1 MSPLRILIV
10 DDSDV
15 TRQILSHIVVSYPS
29 SHGWTVCGEAA
40 DGRSAIEKFKEV
52 MPDMVLLDLAMPG
65 LNGIETA
72 RAISAIDPTVPII
85 LFTVLDFDGLEKTAR
100 NAGICA
106 IVPKG
111 ECWTLFQAIE
121 KAIVDA
127 ERPIQ

>member
-15 TRQILSHIVVSYPS
+15 TRHILSHIVVTHPS
-29 SHGWTVCGEAA
+29 SNGWTVCGEAA
-40 DGRSAIEKFKEV
+40 DGTSAIEKFKEV

-85 LFTVLDFDGLEKTAR
+85 LFTVVAFDGLEKAAR
-100 NAGICA
+100 DAGICA

-121 KAIVDA
+121 NAAVES
-127 ERPIQ
+127 ERPI